1 MAKLLVGALIG
12 LAGILLIVSFQKSF
26 LKSQPLASPT
36 PTITPV
42 ESSDVSSSDGK
53 MKLLMEVQRHGN
65 GSATYS
71 FFVANSSGE
80 EKRPLFTTTTTMG
93 ALSLPHNSWSPD
105 KKLVFIREDGSEEF
119 TFLVFKASGEPFQN
133 SQYLDVSEFFA
144 KKLPKY
150 VLRDAT
156 GWASET
162 LLIITTM
169 TADRSKPGPSFWFDI
184 PSRTF
189 LQLRR

>member
-12 LAGILLIVSFQKSF
+12 LVGILLAVSFQKSF
-26 LKSQPLASPT
+26 SRGEPLASPT
-36 PTITPV
+36 PTVAPV

-53 MKLLMEVQRHGN
+53 MKLTMEIRRHGN

-80 EKRPLFTTTTTMG
+80 EKRPLFTTTTTAE

-105 KKLVFIREDGSEEF
+105 RKLVFIRKDGTEGF

-133 SQYLDVSEFFA
+133 GQYLDVSEFFA

-169 TADRSKPGPSFWFDI
+169 TTDQSRPGPSFWFDI